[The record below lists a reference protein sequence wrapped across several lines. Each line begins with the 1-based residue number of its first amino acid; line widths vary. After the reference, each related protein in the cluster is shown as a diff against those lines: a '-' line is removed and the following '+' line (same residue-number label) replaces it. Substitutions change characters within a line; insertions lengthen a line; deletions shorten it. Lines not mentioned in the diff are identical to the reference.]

1 MGLAGWGRNGGGLGN
16 RLSDRDMILG
26 HDKINRLFKKSGVA
40 LRYSPFEPPGT
51 TAITRRVNQSACF
64 ASFSGLQL
72 ALTIS
77 LINSPTVAGNR
88 EGAFKPEREYISPSS
103 SSRSPLPTSYSATKP
118 VNCESHSNLCSVES
132 FCDGNPRCFAMKR
145 LPFKTLAPDGSNF
158 DS

>member
-1 MGLAGWGRNGGGLGN
+1 MGLAGWGRNGGWMWN

-77 LINSPTVAGNR
+77 LINYPTVAGNI
-88 EGAFKPEREYISPSS
+88 EGAFNPEREYISPSS
-103 SSRSPLPTSYSATKP
+103 SSRSPMPTSYSATKP
-118 VNCESHSNLCSVES
+118 VNFVSHSNVCSEEI
-132 FCDGNPRCFAMKR
+132 FCYGYP
-145 LPFKTLAPDGSNF
+145 S
-158 DS
+158 